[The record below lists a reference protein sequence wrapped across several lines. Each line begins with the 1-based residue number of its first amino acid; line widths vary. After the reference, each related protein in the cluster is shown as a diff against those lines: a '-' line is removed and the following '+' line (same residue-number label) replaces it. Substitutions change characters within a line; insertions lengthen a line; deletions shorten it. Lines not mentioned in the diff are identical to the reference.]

1 MNFFWS
7 RFATHKN
14 RWLALVFLSV
24 GLAIVIIDNTV
35 LNVAIPYILRDLHT
49 SFDAIQWVISGYA
62 LIIASILITVGRIGD
77 LYGRKKLFLFG
88 TGLFAIGSFIASVSA
103 NAVMLFIGE
112 ALIEAVGAAMMLTS

>member
-35 LNVAIPYILRDLHT
+35 LNVAVPYILRDLNT
-49 SFDAIQWVISGYA
+49 SFDAMQWVISGYA
-62 LIIASILITVGRIGD
+62 LIIATLLITVGRLGD
-77 LYGRKKLFLFG
+77 IFGRKRIFLIGTVFFAVGSYIAYVAPNIYVLFF
-88 TGLFAIGSFIASVSA
+88 
-103 NAVMLFIGE
+103 GE
-112 ALIEAVGAAMMLTS
+112 AFIE